1 MNKSKEFTYLYNKGY
16 RYVSVFFIVFL
27 KKDASYTKRV
37 AVVASKKIG
46 NAVLRNK
53 AKRRMKEV
61 MRLSKEYIK
70 AGTSIVLVA
79 RKPVITADF
88 KLLIEAFQNIL
99 EKFYQYEENK
109 QNS

>member
-1 MNKSKEFTYLYNKGY
+1 
-16 RYVSVFFIVFL
+16 VVFL
-27 KKDASYTKRV
+27 NKEASQTKRV

-53 AKRRMKEV
+53 AKRRMREV
-61 MRLSKEYIK
+61 IRLSKEFIK

-88 KLLIEAFQNIL
+88 KLLIETFQNIL